1 MQKKYYNKYILKKLK
16 IGGIGLKKLNLTSKK
31 LFTLIITLFL
41 LVFLSLSTAAFSNY
55 EKDVASKLYKNLEEE
70 YEITEFDQQSLEY
83 KTLKKLEA
91 NIVNRKFKNEEFK
104 LHHID
109 DKLINAYYIGNGN
122 IMLFEGLLQKLKTED
137 QLAGLVAHEMGHA
150 VEEHLTEDLERNMG
164 LSILNI
170 LFNHFTENDYQ
181 LMTNI
186 AQNLI
191 ANGYSRE
198 QEQESDIYAV
208 DLMLR
213 SGYDPDGLIELMKI
227 FKENS
232 HNVKLLEFTQTHPI
246 PDSRIDYLRE
256 YIAEKKSKTTVKNK
270 EESREINESN
280 QKIINEENS
289 QEELAVDLDNTF
301 KEHNVLF
308 SYPKEWTLKKE
319 KALKKEVVFKYNI
332 EADNLS
338 GGIQLEDLSQKTFMQ
353 TAKKQ
358 FIYTAI
364 TAEENGA
371 KVKRNNI
378 ENKKLDIYQLEI
390 IQDNQLVFEYFIS
403 EKNEQQLIKLRF
415 EINRSK
421 QNQQKKLI
429 DKLIQTIGFQ

>member
-1 MQKKYYNKYILKKLK
+1 M
-16 IGGIGLKKLNLTSKK
+16 KKLNLTSKK

-91 NIVNRKFKNEEFK
+91 NIINRKFKNEEFK

-109 DKLINAYYIGNGN
+109 DKLINAYYIGDGN

-150 VEEHLTEDLERNMG
+150 VEEHLTEDLERNMS

-256 YIAEKKSKTTVKNK
+256 YIAEKKSKSTVKNK
-270 EESREINESN
+270 EESREINEAN
-280 QKIINEENS
+280 QKTTNQENS
-289 QEELAVDLDNTF
+289 QEDLTVNLDNVF
-301 KEHNVLF
+301 KEHNILF

-319 KALKKEVVFKYNI
+319 KVLQKEVVFKYNI

-371 KVKRNNI
+371 KVKKNNI
-378 ENKKLDIYQLEI
+378 ENKKLDIYQIEI
-390 IQDNQLVFEYFIS
+390 IQDNQLFFEYFIS
-403 EKNEQQLIKLRF
+403 EKNEQQLLKLRF
-415 EINRSK
+415 EINRAK
-421 QNQQKKLI
+421 QNQQTKLI
-429 DKLIQTIGFQ
+429 DRLIQTIRFQ

>member
-1 MQKKYYNKYILKKLK
+1 MLK
-16 IGGIGLKKLNLTSKK
+16 IGGIGLKKLNLSSKK
-31 LFTLIITLFL
+31 IFIISITLSL
-41 LVFLSLSTAAFSNY
+41 LIFLSFPTVAFSDY
-55 EKDVASKLYKNLEEE
+55 EKDVASKLYENLEQE
-70 YEITEFDQQSLEY
+70 YEISEFDQQSLEY

-91 NIVNRKFKNEEFK
+91 NIINKKFRNEEFK

-109 DKLINAYYIGNGN
+109 DKLINAYYIGDGN
-122 IMLFEGLLQKLKTED
+122 IMLFEGLLQKLNTED

-150 VEEHLTEDLERNMG
+150 VEEHLTEDLERNMS

-246 PDSRIDYLRE
+246 PESRINYLQK
-256 YIAEKKSKTTVKNK
+256 YIAQKKSESNSKVINK
-270 EESREINESN
+270 EKSEETAGENQKLKPEKSKEKTLAINLDKTFKE
-280 QKIINEENS
+280 QKII
-289 QEELAVDLDNTF
+289 
-301 KEHNVLF
+301 F
-308 SYPKEWTLKKE
+308 SYPKEWTFAKE
-319 KALKKEVVFKYNI
+319 KALKKEVLFNYSL
-332 EADNLS
+332 EADKI
-338 GGIQLEDLSQKTFMQ
+338 GGEIKLEDLSQKTFMQ

-358 FIYTAI
+358 FIYAAVV
-364 TAEENGA
+364 AEENGN
-371 KVKRNNI
+371 KVIKNTIKDQRLN
-378 ENKKLDIYQLEI
+378 IYQLKI
-390 IQDNQLVFEYFIS
+390 IKDKQLLLEYFIS
-403 EKNEQQLIKLRF
+403 KKDEQQLLKLKF
-415 EINRSK
+415 EINRE
-421 QNQQKKLI
+421 NQIQQVNLI
-429 DKLIQTIGFQ
+429 EQLIKTVTISN